1 MPLIFGNPCADTTHW
16 LFSEQKAYLL
26 YTLIMWKN
34 MTQRM
39 MVLDVNS
46 QRCL

>member
-16 LFSEQKAYLL
+16 LFAEQWAYLF
-26 YTLIMWKN
+26 YRCFMKN

-39 MVLDVNS
+39 MVLDINS